1 MQILRR
7 FTDYAQQYAA
17 EISTPDHGRPDHCPQ
32 CQAQQPLIAHG
43 FYSRT
48 LVVAGFDGSKT
59 LDGCPGAAIC
69 ADPAGA
75 PYRCYRSS
83 LCPTCVSASP

>member
-7 FTDYAQQYAA
+7 FTDSAQQYAA
-17 EISTPDHGRPDHCPQ
+17 EISTPDHRRPDHCPQ

-48 LVVAGFDGSKT
+48 LVVAGFDGSIRVRRYLCRSCRRT
-59 LDGCPGAAIC
+59 VS
-69 ADPAGA
+69 
-75 PYRCYRSS
+75 CYRTS
-83 LCPTCVSASP
+83 LCPTCASASR